1 MNFSLI
7 VIVFILLTCI
17 ALNKV
22 SSKLGVPVLLLF
34 IMLGLIAGWDDAS
47 VMESAKTVESTCSIA
62 LIFII
67 FYGGFG
73 TKWSTA
79 KPVVRES
86 GILASAGV
94 FATAAITGLFCHFA
108 LKWGWAESFLMG
120 SVISS
125 TDAATVF
132 SILRNHKMGLKN
144 NTAPMLEIE
153 SGSNDPCSYM
163 LTIIM
168 ISIIKGEAL
177 GGKIVWMVLAQ
188 VGFGAIFG
196 CLIAQG
202 AIWVLRHT
210 RMAPGFYSLFFV
222 AVAIASYAFP
232 STVGGNGYLSAYLTG
247 IIIGNTE
254 FNGRKVMMN
263 FFDGVTSSCQII
275 IFYLLGLMAIPENL
289 FKAFLPALLVF
300 LFLTLVSRPIS
311 VAATLAPF
319 RKYPSGQIG
328 FVSFVGLRGAASIVF
343 AIMTLDPAVHL
354 QNDVFSLVFCI
365 VLISIGF
372 QGSLIPL
379 AAKLFRMT
387 DNNSDV
393 MQTFND
399 FSETE
404 EIAFSSFHI
413 GKDSPWAGKII
424 KDLNFPK
431 EILIVLILRDKK
443 KIVPKGH
450 TELAVGDEIII
461 SSKSYSSDMTN
472 IIEHP
477 LSKNSQWIGHPI
489 KDYPFK
495 EQGMLVMVKR
505 GEENIIPN
513 GSTILK
519 QGDILYILQQQ

>member
-1 MNFSLI
+1 MNISLI
-7 VIVFILLTCI
+7 VVVFILFTCI
-17 ALNKV
+17 VLNKV

-34 IMLGLIAGWDDAS
+34 IMLGLVVGWNDS
-47 VMESAKTVESTCSIA
+47 MMENAKFVESMCSVA

-73 TKWSTA
+73 TKWATA
-79 KPVVRES
+79 KPVVTEA
-86 GILASAGV
+86 GILASVGV
-94 FATAAITGLFCHFA
+94 LATAAVTGVFCHYA
-108 LKWGWAESFLMG
+108 LKWGWAESLLLG
-120 SVISS
+120 SVVSS

-177 GGKIVWMVLAQ
+177 GIKVVSMVIAQ
-188 VGFGAIFG
+188 IGIGALFG

-202 AIWVLRHT
+202 AIWVLHHT

-232 STVGGNGYLSAYLTG
+232 SAVGGNGYLSAYLAG

-254 FNGRKVMMN
+254 FKGRKVMVN
-263 FFDGVTSSCQII
+263 FFDGLTSFSQIV
-275 IFYLLGLMAIPENL
+275 IFYLLGLLAIPGNL
-289 FKAFLPALLVF
+289 YKAFLPALLVF
-300 LFLTLVSRPIS
+300 LFLTFVSRPVS
-311 VAATLAPF
+311 VAAILAPF
-319 RKYPSGQIG
+319 RKYPARQVG

-343 AIMTLDPAVHL
+343 AIMTLSPDVHL

-379 AAKLFRMT
+379 VAKLFKMT
-387 DNNSDV
+387 DEHEDV
-393 MQTFND
+393 MRTFND
-399 FSETE
+399 FSESE
-404 EIAFSSFHI
+404 EISFSSFHI
-413 GKDSPWAGKII
+413 GEDSPWAGKII

-431 EILIVLILRDKK
+431 EILVALILRGNK

-450 TELAVGDEIII
+450 TVLQAGDDVII
-461 SSKSYSSDMTN
+461 SSRSFSSDMTD
-472 IIEHP
+472 IVEHS
-477 LSKNSQWIGHPI
+477 LSKNSQWIDHTV
-489 KDYPFK
+489 KEYPFK
-495 EQGMLVMVKR
+495 DKAMLVMIKR
-505 GEENIIPN
+505 GEDHIIPN
-513 GSTILK
+513 GNTVLK
-519 QGDILYILQQQ
+519 SGDILYILRQQQ